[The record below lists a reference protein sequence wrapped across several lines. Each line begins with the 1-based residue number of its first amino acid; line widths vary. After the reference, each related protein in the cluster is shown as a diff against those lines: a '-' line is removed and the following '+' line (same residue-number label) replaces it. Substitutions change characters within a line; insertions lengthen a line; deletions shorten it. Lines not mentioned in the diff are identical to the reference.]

1 MYHTVIIHRPM
12 RITSHFYD
20 AVICL
25 IIVNIIR
32 CVSPKTM
39 WII

>member
-1 MYHTVIIHRPM
+1 MYHTVIIHRPIQ
-12 RITSHFYD
+12 ITSHFYK

-25 IIVNIIR
+25 IKVNIVSY
-32 CVSPKTM
+32 VSPKTI